1 MGLFSKFSRAKS
13 ASAEKYYV
21 DAEII
26 ANEAVNAA
34 NKGNSYLA
42 NEKGVAVVKSLISDP
57 TQFLK
62 IQNSGTMALALGKMM
77 EGDNFSDSEEIVQA
91 VGITYYF
98 ICRAIKEGNISSPYI
113 YVYKFST
120 EYEYNKAMYRLMA
133 HADGKE
139 YRNNPFDMF
148 SQISIITY
156 DHNLEGMMMA
166 DVFTEPKITYLD
178 TALNNIFN
186 DIYSKYRGSDKEK
199 VKTLAKGYT
208 DKVYEYL
215 CSKINSQQFDF

>member
-13 ASAEKYYV
+13 ASTEKHYV
-21 DAEII
+21 AAEII
-26 ANEAVNAA
+26 ANEAVSAA
-34 NKGNSYLA
+34 KKGNSYLA
-42 NEKGVAVVKSLISDP
+42 NEKGIAVVKSLISDP
-57 TQFLK
+57 TQFPK
-62 IQNSGTMALALGKMM
+62 IQNSETMALALGKMM

-91 VGITYYF
+91 VGMTYYF

-113 YVYKFST
+113 YVYKFSI

-139 YRNNPFDMF
+139 YRNNPYDMF
-148 SQISIITY
+148 SQISIMTY

-166 DVFTEPKITYLD
+166 DVFTEPQITYLD
-178 TALNNIFN
+178 SALNNIFN
-186 DIYSKYRGSDKEK
+186 NIFSKYRGSDKEM

-215 CSKINSQQFDF
+215 CGKINSQQFDF